1 MNQKQNQNM
10 NQKQNQN
17 RMTTSQPQTKQ
28 VINMEKPTTH
38 RKKQFVSNA
47 FKYMIAVSS
56 ISGTL
61 GIWNLLANKDL
72 VNANAQ
78 NSTNGQTTIAIDQAP
93 LPTLVP
99 IITVNL
105 SSLQTNVTTSTT
117 TESTSANPLREVAL
131 PTAAPLT
138 SSAALPSLIISSPNT
153 NLTVDQGSP
162 AVIPPAPVTSTQS
175 SRP

>member
-1 MNQKQNQNM
+1 
-10 NQKQNQN
+10 
-17 RMTTSQPQTKQ
+17 
-28 VINMEKPTTH
+28 MEKPTTH

-56 ISGTL
+56 IAGTL

-78 NSTNGQTTIAIDQAP
+78 TNTNGQTTTTLDQAP

-99 IITVNL
+99 VIKVDMSNINSGTAL
-105 SSLQTNVTTSTT
+105 TTAAT
-117 TESTSANPLREVAL
+117 PLREVAR
-131 PTAAPLT
+131 PTAAPAT
-138 SSAALPSLIISSPNT
+138 TSSSAALPSITSNNQSNPVVL
-153 NLTVDQGSP
+153 
-162 AVIPPAPVTSTQS
+162 PPAPVTTTQS

>member
-1 MNQKQNQNM
+1 
-10 NQKQNQN
+10 
-17 RMTTSQPQTKQ
+17 
-28 VINMEKPTTH
+28 MEKPTTH

-78 NSTNGQTTIAIDQAP
+78 NIVNGQTTNAIVQAP

-99 IITVNL
+99 VIKVDLGVSQANGTV
-105 SSLQTNVTTSTT
+105 STV
-117 TESTSANPLREVAL
+117 TESTGANPLREVAR
-131 PTAAPLT
+131 PTAAPST
-138 SSAALPSLIISSPNT
+138 SSAALPSLNIPSTNT
-153 NLTVDQGSP
+153 NSTVDQGAP
-162 AVIPPAPVTSTQS
+162 AVLPPAPVTTTQS
-175 SRP
+175 SKP

>member
-1 MNQKQNQNM
+1 
-10 NQKQNQN
+10 
-17 RMTTSQPQTKQ
+17 
-28 VINMEKPTTH
+28 MEKPTTH

-56 ISGTL
+56 VAGTL

-78 NSTNGQTTIAIDQAP
+78 TSTNGQTNSTVSQAP

-99 IITVNL
+99 VIKVDL
-105 SSLQTNVTTSTT
+105 SSLQANGTVTTSVQTNGV
-117 TESTSANPLREVAL
+117 NPLREVAR
-131 PTAAPLT
+131 PTAAPST
-138 SSAALPSLIISSPNT
+138 SSAAASSLNVPSTNNNSNT
-153 NLTVDQGSP
+153 TVNQAAP
-162 AVIPPAPVTSTQS
+162 AVIAPAPVTTTQS

>member
-1 MNQKQNQNM
+1 MTERNTNNQNQV
-10 NQKQNQN
+10 K
-17 RMTTSQPQTKQ
+17 S
-28 VINMEKPTTH
+28 MEKPTTH

-56 ISGTL
+56 IAGTL

-78 NSTNGQTTIAIDQAP
+78 TNNTNGQTTTSIDQVP

-99 IITVNL
+99 VIKVDMSNI
-105 SSLQTNVTTSTT
+105 SSGTGLTT
-117 TESTSANPLREVAL
+117 AAAPLREVAR
-131 PTAAPLT
+131 PTAAPAAT
-138 SSAALPSLIISSPNT
+138 SSSALPGISSNNQSNPVV
-153 NLTVDQGSP
+153 L
-162 AVIPPAPVTSTQS
+162 PPAPVTTTQS